1 VGRRPEEGSWGC
13 RTRRVNSLDHGRC
26 SFLLSCGFS
35 RLTRATVGCILRRA
49 YTFRLRPTARQHVA
63 LGRCLAS
70 HRELYNAALQE
81 RQGAWRLRG
90 AGVSYGD
97 QSAQLK
103 EIREVRPDVAAWSF
117 SSQQATLR
125 HLNRAFAGFFRRV
138 RAGDT
143 PGYPRFK
150 SAHRFHSVT
159 WPRDGDGCRWRPA
172 TQRVYLQGIGQVKV
186 TVHRQVQGRV
196 KTIQVRR
203 QGRNWMLVLS
213 CDDVPTRPLDPTHAA
228 VGVDVGINSFATTSD
243 GQHLPNPRWGQ
254 AAAAKLGT
262 AQQVLARKRRGSNN
276 RAKARATVAARYR
289 KIANQRRSFH
299 HQVARALVTDYDL
312 LVVEDLKIRNMVRR
326 PAPRPD
332 PERPGGF
339 LPNRAAAKTGL
350 HRSIHDAGW
359 AQFVSIL
366 RAKAEEAGRVV
377 IDVDPRHTSDRC
389 EACGHTAREN
399 RASQAVFSC
408 RGCGYTANADEHAA
422 RNILRAGLARLAA
435 NAAA

>member
-1 VGRRPEEGSWGC
+1 V
-13 RTRRVNSLDHGRC
+13 
-26 SFLLSCGFS
+26 
-35 RLTRATVGCILRRA
+35 RRA
-49 YTFRLRPTARQHVA
+49 STFRLRPTARQHVA
-63 LGRCLAS
+63 LSQCLAS

-81 RQGAWRLRG
+81 RRDAWRLRG
-90 AGVSYGD
+90 TGVSYGD

-125 HLNRAFAGFFRRV
+125 RLNRAFAGFFRRV
-138 RAGDT
+138 QAGET

-150 SAHRFHSVT
+150 PAHRFDSVE
-159 WPRDGDGCRWRPA
+159 WPKDGDGCRWRPDA
-172 TQRVYLQGIGQVKV
+172 RRVYLQGIGQVKV

-203 QGRNWMLVLS
+203 QGRRWMLVLS
-213 CDDVPTRPLDPTHAA
+213 CDEVPTRPLEPTRSA
-228 VGVDVGINSFATTSD
+228 VGVDIGIVSFATTSD
-243 GQHLPNPRWGQ
+243 GQHMPNPRFGQ
-254 AAAAKLGT
+254 VAAARLST
-262 AQQVLARKRRGSNN
+262 AQQVLARKQRGSNN
-276 RAKARATVAARYR
+276 RRRARATLAARHR
-289 KIANQRRSFH
+289 KLANQRRNFH
-299 HQVARALVTDYDL
+299 HHAARALVARYDL
-312 LVVEDLKIRNMVRR
+312 LVVENLKIRNMVRR

-332 PERPGGF
+332 PDEPGRF

-359 AQFVSIL
+359 AKFVSIL

-377 IDVDPRHTSDRC
+377 IDVDARHTSDRC
-389 EACGHTAREN
+389 EACGHTAKEN

-408 RGCGYTANADEHAA
+408 RACGHTVNADEHAA

-435 NAAA
+435 TPAA